1 MNVSEASAVEE
12 VVLVA
17 GNSVGAVMVTE
28 IVAVE
33 EAIEGTDFAL
43 EELVETDA
51 AVVRNPCSVVVWGTV
66 ADAVVAVVT
75 VAWTAEI
82 AVEAVIIVGPDVVV
96 VVVETEKF
104 VGKFVVVEIVIE
116 AGVDAASAALLVA
129 NFEAE
134 GAVEVV
140 FGLVKTGGTV
150 AGNVLVVVVVV
161 PGTVAVV
168 VETVAEVATVAGI
181 AMVVEAAWVAEAL
194 MAAEDAELSEAATVV
209 EDAEVPEDAMAPEDA
224 EVAEVAAAAEE
235 AEVVEAVMVDVDAEF
250 AEAVTA
256 AEDAQVA
263 EVAMAAVDDEIAE
276 AAKVVEVVNFVED
289 AWVVELA
296 WETGTAGFASSV
308 KVDLVQI
315 EEFVTLNSVEL
326 AAGTLGVTQPG
337 WDTVVGMLDAVLFET
352 DTVVEE

>member
-1 MNVSEASAVEE
+1 MNVSEASAIEE

-104 VGKFVVVEIVIE
+104 VGKFVAVEIVIE

-224 EVAEVAAAAEE
+224 EVAEVAEVAAAAEE
-235 AEVVEAVMVDVDAEF
+235 AKF

-308 KVDLVQI
+308 KVDLAQI

-337 WDTVVGMLDAVLFET
+337 WDTVVGMLDAVLLEI

>member
-104 VGKFVVVEIVIE
+104 VGKFVAVEIVIE
-116 AGVDAASAALLVA
+116 AGVDAVSAALLVA

-194 MAAEDAELSEAATVV
+194 MAAEDAEVSEAATVV

-224 EVAEVAAAAEE
+224 EVAEVAEVAAAAEE
-235 AEVVEAVMVDVDAEF
+235 AKF

-308 KVDLVQI
+308 KVDLAQI

-337 WDTVVGMLDAVLFET
+337 WDTVVGMLDAVLLEI

>member
-1 MNVSEASAVEE
+1 VSEASAVEE

-43 EELVETDA
+43 EELVETDV

-104 VGKFVVVEIVIE
+104 VGKFVAVEIVIE
-116 AGVDAASAALLVA
+116 AGVDAVSAALLVA

-224 EVAEVAAAAEE
+224 EVAEVAEVAAAAEE
-235 AEVVEAVMVDVDAEF
+235 AEF

-337 WDTVVGMLDAVLFET
+337 WDTVVGMLDAVLLEI

>member
-43 EELVETDA
+43 EELVETDV

-96 VVVETEKF
+96 VVVVETEKF
-104 VGKFVVVEIVIE
+104 VGKFVAVEIVIE

-224 EVAEVAAAAEE
+224 EVAEVAEVAAAAEE
-235 AEVVEAVMVDVDAEF
+235 AEF

-326 AAGTLGVTQPG
+326 AAGTFGVTQPG
-337 WDTVVGMLDAVLFET
+337 WDTVVGMLDAVLLEI

>member
-104 VGKFVVVEIVIE
+104 VGKFVAVEIVIE

-224 EVAEVAAAAEE
+224 KVAEVAEVAAAAEE
-235 AEVVEAVMVDVDAEF
+235 AEF

-337 WDTVVGMLDAVLFET
+337 WDSVVGMLDAVLLEI

>member
-104 VGKFVVVEIVIE
+104 VGKFVAVEIVIE

-224 EVAEVAAAAEE
+224 EVAEVAEVAAAAEE
-235 AEVVEAVMVDVDAEF
+235 AEF

-337 WDTVVGMLDAVLFET
+337 WDSVVGMLDAVLLEI

>member
-1 MNVSEASAVEE
+1 VNVSEASAVEE

-43 EELVETDA
+43 EELVETDV

-104 VGKFVVVEIVIE
+104 VGKFVAVEIVIE
-116 AGVDAASAALLVA
+116 AGVDAVSAALLVA

-224 EVAEVAAAAEE
+224 EVAEVAEVAAAAEE
-235 AEVVEAVMVDVDAEF
+235 AEF

-326 AAGTLGVTQPG
+326 AAGTFGVTQPG
-337 WDTVVGMLDAVLFET
+337 WDTVVGMLDAVLLEI

>member
-104 VGKFVVVEIVIE
+104 VGKFVAVEIVIE

-224 EVAEVAAAAEE
+224 EVAEVAEVAAAAEE
-235 AEVVEAVMVDVDAEF
+235 AEF

-337 WDTVVGMLDAVLFET
+337 WDTVVGMLDAVLLEI

>member
-43 EELVETDA
+43 EELVETDV

-96 VVVETEKF
+96 VVVETERF
-104 VGKFVVVEIVIE
+104 VGKFVAVEIVIE

-224 EVAEVAAAAEE
+224 EVAEVAEVAAAAEE
-235 AEVVEAVMVDVDAEF
+235 AEF

-326 AAGTLGVTQPG
+326 AAGTFGVTQPG
-337 WDTVVGMLDAVLFET
+337 WDTVVGMLDAVLLEI

>member
-43 EELVETDA
+43 EELVETDV

-104 VGKFVVVEIVIE
+104 VGKFVAVEIVIE

-224 EVAEVAAAAEE
+224 EVAEVAEVAAAAEE
-235 AEVVEAVMVDVDAEF
+235 AEF

-326 AAGTLGVTQPG
+326 AAGTFGVTQPG
-337 WDTVVGMLDAVLFET
+337 WDTVVGMLDAVLLEI
-352 DTVVEE
+352 DTVEIGRAHV

>member
-96 VVVETEKF
+96 VVVVETEKF
-104 VGKFVVVEIVIE
+104 VGKFVAVEIVIE
-116 AGVDAASAALLVA
+116 AGVDVASAALLVA

-224 EVAEVAAAAEE
+224 EVAEVAEVAAAAEE
-235 AEVVEAVMVDVDAEF
+235 AEF

-337 WDTVVGMLDAVLFET
+337 WDTVVGMLDAVLLEI

>member
-1 MNVSEASAVEE
+1 MNVSEASAIEE

-104 VGKFVVVEIVIE
+104 VGKFVAVEIVIE

-224 EVAEVAAAAEE
+224 EVAEVAEVAAAAEE
-235 AEVVEAVMVDVDAEF
+235 AEF

-337 WDTVVGMLDAVLFET
+337 WDTVVGMLDAVLLEI

>member
-96 VVVETEKF
+96 VVVVETEKF
-104 VGKFVVVEIVIE
+104 VGKFVAVEIVIE

-224 EVAEVAAAAEE
+224 EVAEVAEVAAAAEE
-235 AEVVEAVMVDVDAEF
+235 AEF

-326 AAGTLGVTQPG
+326 AAGTFGVTQPG
-337 WDTVVGMLDAVLFET
+337 WDTVVGMLDAVLLEI

>member
-1 MNVSEASAVEE
+1 VNVSEASAVEE

-43 EELVETDA
+43 EELVETDV

-104 VGKFVVVEIVIE
+104 VGKFVAVEIVIE

-224 EVAEVAAAAEE
+224 EVAEVAEVAAAAEE
-235 AEVVEAVMVDVDAEF
+235 AEF

-326 AAGTLGVTQPG
+326 AAGTFGVTQPG
-337 WDTVVGMLDAVLFET
+337 WDTVVGMLDAVLLEI

>member
-104 VGKFVVVEIVIE
+104 VGKFVAVEIVIE

-224 EVAEVAAAAEE
+224 KVAEVAEVAAAAEE
-235 AEVVEAVMVDVDAEF
+235 AEF

-308 KVDLVQI
+308 KVDLAQI

-337 WDTVVGMLDAVLFET
+337 WDTVVGMLDAVLLEI

>member
-104 VGKFVVVEIVIE
+104 VGKFVAVEIVIE

-224 EVAEVAAAAEE
+224 EVAEVAEVAAAAEE
-235 AEVVEAVMVDVDAEF
+235 AEF

-337 WDTVVGMLDAVLFET
+337 WDTVVGMLDAVLLET

>member
-96 VVVETEKF
+96 VVVVETEKF
-104 VGKFVVVEIVIE
+104 VGKFVAVEIVIE
-116 AGVDAASAALLVA
+116 AGVDAVSAALLVA

-194 MAAEDAELSEAATVV
+194 MAAENAELSEAATVV

-224 EVAEVAAAAEE
+224 EVAEVAEVAAAAEE
-235 AEVVEAVMVDVDAEF
+235 AEF

-337 WDTVVGMLDAVLFET
+337 WDTVVGMLDAVLLEI

>member
-116 AGVDAASAALLVA
+116 AGVDAVSAALLVA

-224 EVAEVAAAAEE
+224 EVAEVAEVAAAAEE
-235 AEVVEAVMVDVDAEF
+235 AEF

-337 WDTVVGMLDAVLFET
+337 WDTVVGMLDAVLLET

>member
-104 VGKFVVVEIVIE
+104 VGKFVAVEIVIE
-116 AGVDAASAALLVA
+116 AGVDAVSAALLVA

-224 EVAEVAAAAEE
+224 KVAEVAEVAAAAEE
-235 AEVVEAVMVDVDAEF
+235 AEF

-337 WDTVVGMLDAVLFET
+337 WDTVVGMLDAVLLEI

>member
-104 VGKFVVVEIVIE
+104 VGKFVAVEIVIE
-116 AGVDAASAALLVA
+116 AGVNAVSAALLVA

-224 EVAEVAAAAEE
+224 EVAEVAEVAAAAEE
-235 AEVVEAVMVDVDAEF
+235 AEF

-276 AAKVVEVVNFVED
+276 AAKVVEVVNFVAD

-308 KVDLVQI
+308 KVDLAQI

-337 WDTVVGMLDAVLFET
+337 WDTVVGMLDAVLLEI